1 MIHGAFGDGTSVTT
15 ITAESDGL
23 QSSMV
28 NVALSEGINKLEL
41 SGDAV
46 SIRDIT
52 TCRDAADD
60 SNAITLEAESLQ
72 LAGGAQTR
80 ENSASNASGY
90 SYVTGLGKQFVTE
103 ESGAF
108 GMGDQTRV
116 VTLDTNN
123 TPKIA
128 DAVRGTVTIPAG
140 TILRESLIW
149 LYASRTMHSLVS
161 MITIRRLSI
170 WDCRCVME
178 LPMVRK

>member
-1 MIHGAFGDGTSVTT
+1 MKVVYTASRGDSMVLSVNGTSVTT

-90 SYVTGLGKQFVTE
+90 SYVTGLGSNSSLK
-103 ESGAF
+103 
-108 GMGDQTRV
+108 R
-116 VTLDTNN
+116 
-123 TPKIA
+123 
-128 DAVRGTVTIPAG
+128 AVPSAWGIKPA
-140 TILRESLIW
+140 W
-149 LYASRTMHSLVS
+149 LLWIR
-161 MITIRRLSI
+161 IIRR
-170 WDCRCVME
+170 R
-178 LPMVRK
+178 